1 MEQMTFK
8 NVLKIMFQENP
19 ETSANVLH
27 VKIESRHQKH
37 SDETSFFQRW
47 KISSRFMKNK
57 GWIQFFKCESEMVKI
72 KNVKVS

>member
-47 KISSRFMKNK
+47 KISTKSLYEKQGVDSIFQM
-57 GWIQFFKCESEMVKI
+57 
-72 KNVKVS
+72 